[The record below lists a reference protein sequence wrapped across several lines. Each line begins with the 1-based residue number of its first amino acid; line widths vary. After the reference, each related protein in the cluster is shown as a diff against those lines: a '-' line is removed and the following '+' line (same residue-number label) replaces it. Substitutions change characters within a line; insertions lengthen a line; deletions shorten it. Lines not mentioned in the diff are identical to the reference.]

1 MTTTPSAAGGG
12 GHTPGPWLTDRNNV
26 HTGQIATVHHC
37 LGNDWV
43 EIWTDKWM
51 ETGLGEA
58 EQEANARLIAA
69 APDLL
74 AALARLS
81 VSYARLKPPGC
92 PRSDAE
98 KQADAAFAKATGTAL

>member
-12 GHTPGPWLTDRNNV
+12 GHTPGPWDNDKSIGIS
-26 HTGQIATVHHC
+26 GQHHYGLNLC
-37 LGNDWV
+37 FVNTNDDARRD
-43 EIWTDKWM
+43 ECR
-51 ETGLGEA
+51 
-58 EQEANARLIAA
+58 ANARLIAA

-81 VSYARLKPPGC
+81 VSYARLKPPGS

-98 KQADAAFAKATGTAL
+98 KQADAAFAKATGASQ